1 MSIKKEDNDYKK
13 LGDDDYKKPPQ
24 TFTDRLTPKDIE
36 ELLIDYHK
44 KPINKIVKGSHVR
57 YFVKNDGELKF
68 RLGGIIINTD
78 GLPEYVILSNGK
90 RTWSVQTNN
99 SIFYVRMDYKTI
111 KEEYEIALFK
121 KQIEIDELKS
131 SNKELMQSIKKL
143 EKKINNL

>member
-1 MSIKKEDNDYKK
+1 MSIKKEDTDYKK

-57 YFVKNDGELKF
+57 YFVKIDDELKF

-78 GLPEYVILSNGK
+78 GMPEYVILSNGK
-90 RTWSVQTNN
+90 RTWSVQTKNT
-99 SIFYVRMDYKTI
+99 IFYVRLDYKTI
-111 KEEYEIALFK
+111 KEEYEIKLFK
-121 KQIEIDELKS
+121 KQTEIDELKGF
-131 SNKELMQSIKKL
+131 NKSLMQTIQKL
-143 EKKINNL
+143 EKKLGNS